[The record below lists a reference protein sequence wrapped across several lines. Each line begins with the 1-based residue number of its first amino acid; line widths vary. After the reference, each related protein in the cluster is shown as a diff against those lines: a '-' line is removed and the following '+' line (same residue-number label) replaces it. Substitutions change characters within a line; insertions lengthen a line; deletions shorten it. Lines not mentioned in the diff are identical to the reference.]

1 MTQYIDLTHTLHDA
15 IPAWDLSCNFRC
27 KTVYDYKDSELETK
41 FRVQKLETP
50 AGIGTHIDLPAH
62 CFPGAMTVD
71 QLPIDECRKPC
82 VVINISSK
90 ALNENFLLS
99 RKDIEDFENAYAQ
112 IAKDTFVIINTGWS
126 KYWDNPKQYHN
137 NLIFPSVSAE
147 AAECL
152 LEKGISG
159 LGIDTLSPDAGDSDF
174 EVHRIILGANKI
186 IIENIA
192 NAHLMPEMGAELLI
206 LPLKIKEGTESP
218 IRLIGIVS

>member
-15 IPAWDLSCNFRC
+15 IPAWDLSCGFRC
-27 KTVYDYKDSELETK
+27 KTVHDYEDSKLETK
-41 FRVQKLETP
+41 FKVQKLEAP
-50 AGIGTHIDLPAH
+50 VGIGTHIDGPAH
-62 CFPGAMTVD
+62 CFLGAMTVD
-71 QLPIDECRKPC
+71 RLPIEECSKPC
-82 VVINISSK
+82 IVIDVSKIS
-90 ALNENFLLS
+90 NENFLLS
-99 RKDIEDFENAYAQ
+99 TKDIEDFESAYGK
-112 IAKDTFVIINTGWS
+112 IAKDAFVIINTGWS
-126 KYWDNPKQYHN
+126 KYWSNPSQYHN
-137 NLIFPSVSAE
+137 NLVFPSVSAE

-192 NAHLMPEMGAELLI
+192 NAHLMPEVSAELLI

-218 IRLIGIVS
+218 IRLVGIIN